1 MFKLSIM
8 TNFLQNGPL
17 FGVLYKE
24 EKPEDFSL
32 PENGRPEM
40 WCIRTDKSYCMSK
53 YFPKAM

>member
-1 MFKLSIM
+1 M

-40 WCIRTDKSYCMSK
+40 WCIRTDKSYFMSK